1 MNSSIN
7 DNILKLSLNYQMENS
22 KEYLDILYLKLNFL
36 KRQFN
41 DLDEYKPFFFQKKKM
56 EKYLEEKKELENKIS
71 NCRDEIQLELDLM
84 AKMNEN

>member
-71 NCRDEIQLELDLM
+71 NCRNEIQLELDLM

>member
-22 KEYLDILYLKLNFL
+22 KEYLDILYLQLNFL
-36 KRQFN
+36 KKQFN
-41 DLDEYKPFFFQKKKM
+41 DLDNLKPFFFQKKKM
-56 EKYLEEKKELENKIS
+56 EKYLEEKKEIENKIS
-71 NCRDEIQLELDLM
+71 KCKNDIQEELSLM